1 MAWYL
6 KWPADSGSLPAN
18 NRLVQISGIAT
29 TGAFNVAITYAEN
42 FPAQARG
49 HYLYDGRRSLDSNT
63 DDGTNSYIF
72 NGGQVNT
79 SNWRVNGVTTGSSG
93 SLINTSRVAGDVISF
108 DAAAQANGVIAIGAR
123 FNATESFSNVAI
135 SRIVIT
141 DSAGTHTI
149 DMSDS
154 NGTAT
159 QFTSTDGVL
168 TLKLF
173 NFNPATCWIFY
184 SSGATYQLTA
194 LGGTFSYS
202 GAQASLLRRFRLQTL
217 GATYAYSGASAN
229 LTYVPTGTIYTL
241 TALGGSFAYS
251 GGSANVRMKRR
262 LVAQGGN
269 YNYSGGQAS
278 LLRRFRLVANGG
290 AYAYAGGSANLTYNQ
305 LPGIY
310 RLTAL
315 GATYTYAGGI
325 AALTA
330 TGVTPM
336 ANPGAYV
343 IQAYVGG
350 TQTISAKIGG
360 RQTINAM
367 VAT

>member
-1 MAWYL
+1 MPYALRFDGVNDVVSLTSGMTGNVGTSAYTMRVKSSPAGITLPASGNAGIIGTSSDSAASGLIVTSTGQLRIVSAGSNRYGSTAQLIFTGVPFDYTLTHTAAGAWDIYNNL
-6 KWPADSGSLPAN
+6 TNAPTGESGSF
-18 NRLVQISGIAT
+18 T
-29 TGAFNVAITYAEN
+29 
-42 FPAQARG
+42 
-49 HYLYDGRRSLDSNT
+49 
-63 DDGTNSYIF
+63 
-72 NGGQVNT
+72 
-79 SNWRVNGVTTGSSG
+79 
-93 SLINTSRVAGDVISF
+93 TSRVFSELNQFGRSSNSATGYLQGDIAEITVTGLANSQSW
-108 DAAAQANGVIAIGAR
+108 QA
-123 FNATESFSNVAI
+123 
-135 SRIVIT
+135 
-141 DSAGTHTI
+141 DL
-149 DMSDS
+149 S
-154 NGTAT
+154 NGAGSTLPT
-159 QFTSTDGVL
+159 VSGTNNGTLVNFTVPD
-168 TLKLF
+168 
-173 NFNPATCWIFY
+173 CWIFY

-202 GAQASLLRRFRLQTL
+202 GGQASLLRQFRLQTL

-229 LTYVPTGTIYTL
+229 LTYVPSGTVYTL

-251 GGSANVRMKRR
+251 GA
-262 LVAQGGN
+262 
-269 YNYSGGQAS
+269 QAS

-315 GATYTYAGGI
+315 GATYTYTGGI
-325 AALTA
+325 AAMTA

-336 ANPGAYV
+336 ANPGAYA

-367 VAT
+367 VAI

>member
-6 KWPADSGSLPAN
+6 KWPADSGGLTAN
-18 NRLVQISGIAT
+18 NRLVQVSGIAT

-49 HYLYDGRRSLDSNT
+49 NYLYDGRRSLDSNT

-72 NGGQVNT
+72 NAGQVNT
-79 SNWRVNGVTTGSSG
+79 SNWRVNGATTGSSG
-93 SLINTSRVAGDVISF
+93 SLSNTSRVAGDVISF
-108 DAAAQANGVIAIGAR
+108 DATAQPNGVIAIGAR

-149 DMSDS
+149 DMSGS

-173 NFNPATCWIFY
+173 NFNPATCWVFY

-194 LGGTFSYS
+194 QGGTFSYS
-202 GAQASLLRRFRLQTL
+202 GAQAGLLRRFSLQTL

-229 LTYVPTGTIYTL
+229 LTYVPSGTVYTL
-241 TALGGSFAYS
+241 TALGGSFSYS
-251 GGSANVRMKRR
+251 GA
-262 LVAQGGN
+262 
-269 YNYSGGQAS
+269 QAS

-290 AYAYAGGSANLTYNQ
+290 AYSYAGGSANLTYNQ

-315 GATYTYAGGI
+315 GATYTYEGGI

-330 TGVTPM
+330 IGVTPM

-350 TQTISAKIGG
+350 VQTISAKIGG

-367 VAT
+367 VAI